1 MTPSK
6 KSYLITF
13 YYLVPGTPAERV
25 GKGVGVEPNLPKC
38 DDERRD
44 SATLPL
50 GTREK
55 QPLSWESGEAET
67 RLMMSS
73 RDLYRVVMGVEKPA
87 MGQGGARKKGQ

>member
-13 YYLVPGTPAERV
+13 HYLVPGSPAERV
-25 GKGVGVEPNLPKC
+25 GKGLGVEPNLPEC
-38 DDERRD
+38 DDERSD

-67 RLMMSS
+67 HLMMSS
-73 RDLYRVVMGVEKPA
+73 RDLYRVVMGMEKPG
-87 MGQGGARKKGQ
+87 MGQGRVRNEGQ